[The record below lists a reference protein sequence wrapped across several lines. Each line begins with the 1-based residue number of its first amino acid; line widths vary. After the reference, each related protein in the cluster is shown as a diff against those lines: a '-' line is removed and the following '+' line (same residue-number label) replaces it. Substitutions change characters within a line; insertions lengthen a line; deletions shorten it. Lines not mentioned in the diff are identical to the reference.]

1 MKKPL
6 YLLFLFLTSFQVQA
20 QNLSPTIINSTGGSG
35 TINGIVYDYSFGEM
49 TMIQTFS
56 TPNLIVTQGLLQ
68 TKTDTS
74 ATGINNHQLQALVIT
89 VFPNP
94 AQQTVCFES
103 DYQSPG
109 KLQYELIDVAG
120 KTIIGK
126 ELNSVTGK
134 IKETINVSDL
144 PAGVYLLKVTM
155 THNKE
160 IFTQTL
166 KIQKN

>member
-1 MKKPL
+1 MRKLL
-6 YLLFLFLTSFQVQA
+6 YLLFWLIISLQVQA

-35 TINGIVYDYSFGEM
+35 TINGIIYDYSFGEM
-49 TMIQTFS
+49 TMIQTFL

-74 ATGINNHQLQALVIT
+74 ATGIDKHQLQAPVIT

-94 AQQTVCFES
+94 AQQLVCFES
-103 DYQSPG
+103 DYQSIG

-120 KTIIGK
+120 KIITGK
-126 ELNSVTGK
+126 ELNNVTGK
-134 IKETINVSDL
+134 IKETINVSGL

-155 THNKE
+155 TQDKE
-160 IFTQTL
+160 TFTQTS